1 MRSPG
6 AGCRGGSGSV
16 ITFHCAEADMP
27 AAIHAMMRKP
37 AFAIV
42 FMEHL
47 LSFAFDRDAGR
58 FRQPLDANR

>member
-1 MRSPG
+1 M
-6 AGCRGGSGSV
+6 
-16 ITFHCAEADMP
+16 ITFHCAEAVMP